1 LVVYLLVVLLSWRAA
16 VLLSQLAGPPAPEAF
31 TVATPAPTVT
41 RNVVDVPS
49 ILRANLF
56 GQSAPAEG
64 STDAPVTTMAL
75 QLSGVIAA
83 NDPKRGFAII
93 GAAGTPGAAAGSG
106 ARSYKVGD
114 ALPGGA
120 LLHAVY
126 VDRVLL
132 DRGGAIE
139 ALLMPVRLGAAPPP
153 PPPGVAV
160 NAAAQVQRVQ
170 QVMRTNPGIINQVLS
185 RQPVITNGKL
195 SGMRVYAGANRQ
207 AFNRLGLREGDLVTA
222 INGTLLEDRTRAEEV
237 FNSLSSAAEAH
248 ITVERNGTRQE
259 LHLNLA
265 DIANE
270 AERLAQQQQAGEPAP
285 APTGPGEQPGAE
297 SAR

>member
-1 LVVYLLVVLLSWRAA
+1 
-16 VLLSQLAGPPAPEAF
+16 
-31 TVATPAPTVT
+31 
-41 RNVVDVPS
+41 
-49 ILRANLF
+49 
-56 GQSAPAEG
+56 
-64 STDAPVTTMAL
+64 
-75 QLSGVIAA
+75 
-83 NDPKRGFAII
+83 
-93 GAAGTPGAAAGSG
+93 
-106 ARSYKVGD
+106 
-114 ALPGGA
+114 
-120 LLHAVY
+120 
-126 VDRVLL
+126 
-132 DRGGAIE
+132 
-139 ALLMPVRLGAAPPP
+139 
-153 PPPGVAV
+153 
-160 NAAAQVQRVQ
+160 
-170 QVMRTNPGIINQVLS
+170 
-185 RQPVITNGKL
+185 
-195 SGMRVYAGANRQ
+195 MRVYAGANRQ